1 MALKEA
7 KTLKVYVRAIV
18 LVASVDEIV
27 SKLQKYQT
35 PFLLNC
41 SLVTCQ
47 QIRCEVV
54 VTRIV
59 LFERA
64 VFISVQPMRI
74 NLGFLETAHL
84 TLPQAIIL
92 LLVRSKC

>member
-1 MALKEA
+1 MKG
-7 KTLKVYVRAIV
+7 KTLKVYPCAIV

-35 PFLLNC
+35 PFLQNC
-41 SLVTCQ
+41 SLITCQ

-59 LFERA
+59 LF
-64 VFISVQPMRI
+64 VF
-74 NLGFLETAHL
+74 LFLFEGSGKLL
-84 TLPQAIIL
+84 T
-92 LLVRSKC
+92 